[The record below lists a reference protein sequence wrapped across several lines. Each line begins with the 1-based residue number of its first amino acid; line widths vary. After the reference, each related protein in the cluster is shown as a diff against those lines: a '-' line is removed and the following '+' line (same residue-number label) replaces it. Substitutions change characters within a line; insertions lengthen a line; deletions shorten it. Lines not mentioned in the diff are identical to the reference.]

1 MCIEQ
6 LVLNILIIILT
17 IIEVKTGKIYDYN
30 AIYGKEEDAFAA
42 AGGAD

>member
-1 MCIEQ
+1 
-6 LVLNILIIILT
+6 
-17 IIEVKTGKIYDYN
+17 VKTGKIYDYN